1 MVRAAHHRAVSEKGG
16 AIEDG
21 GAWAPLCAL
30 DSSSQAGS
38 QLAGCLGVG
47 GQWDPDLSS
56 SGAEEPGLGLAC
68 SYSAPTDTW
77 ALVPPAMCLWSC
89 SPVLRPMLG
98 PSGFSDLLVF
108 LLGSLDLRMPLC
120 FSTFLPPFGL

>member
-68 SYSAPTDTW
+68 SYSAPQTPGLLFLQPC
-77 ALVPPAMCLWSC
+77 ASGLVPQ
-89 SPVLRPMLG
+89 
-98 PSGFSDLLVF
+98 F
-108 LLGSLDLRMPLC
+108 
-120 FSTFLPPFGL
+120 